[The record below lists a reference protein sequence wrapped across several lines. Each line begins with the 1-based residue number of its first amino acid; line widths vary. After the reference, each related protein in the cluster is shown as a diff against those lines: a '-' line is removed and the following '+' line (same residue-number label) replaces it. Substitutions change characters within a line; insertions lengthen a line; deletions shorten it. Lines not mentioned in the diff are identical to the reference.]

1 MEFCKTEQPN
11 APVVKDGKERIIVS
25 GEPTNQTVGSGINK
39 SWMHRRKKDSVM
51 AKLFVEKT
59 MDPRCSYLGF
69 MCVH

>member
-39 SWMHRRKKDSVM
+39 SWMSWAQLSTH
-51 AKLFVEKT
+51 A
-59 MDPRCSYLGF
+59 Y
-69 MCVH
+69 VHTTYAVG